1 LVKSWPSPFLPAV
14 PGNGLPLHVYDT
26 ASATVRPLTPGPTAR
41 MYVCGITPYD
51 ATHMGHAAT
60 YVTFDLLGR
69 ALRDAGHE
77 VLYVQNVT
85 DVDEPLFER
94 AERDGIEW
102 HALAEK
108 EIALFREDMT
118 ALAVIAPDHYIGA
131 VEGVPSVVK
140 AVTDLLTSGAAYRVD
155 LPEGEGVEGA
165 SDIYF
170 DLSSAPEFGE
180 VSSWD
185 RDQMMAVFA
194 ERGGDPDRVGKRDEL
209 DPLLW
214 RAARAG
220 EPSWAGGELDDGRP
234 GWHIE
239 CTTIALD
246 YLGMAFDVQG
256 GGTDLIF
263 PHHEMSAVQA
273 CGITGTSPFAGAYV
287 HQAMVGLNGEKMSK
301 SKGNLVLVSALR
313 ESGVDPMAIRLA
325 LLAHHYRTPW
335 DWTDQV
341 LVEAQDRLATW
352 RAGLSGNGGPS
363 ADATIARVRECL
375 ANDLDAPGALAAV
388 DAATD
393 SLADSPTDSPT
404 DPANQGAAADGAA
417 TGDREL
423 GAPGLVGRTLDA
435 LLGIRL

>member
-1 LVKSWPSPFLPAV
+1 
-14 PGNGLPLHVYDT
+14 
-26 ASATVRPLTPGPTAR
+26 

-60 YVTFDLLGR
+60 YVTFDVLGR

-85 DVDEPLFER
+85 DVDDPLLER
-94 AERDGIEW
+94 AQRDGIEW
-102 HALAEK
+102 QALAEK

-140 AVTDLLTSGAAYRVD
+140 AVTDLLSTGAAYRVAV
-155 LPEGEGVEGA
+155 PQGEGVEGA

-170 DLSSAPEFGE
+170 ELSAAQGFGA

-194 ERGGDPDRVGKRDEL
+194 ERGGDPLRQGKHDEL
-209 DPLLW
+209 DPMLW
-214 RAARAG
+214 RAAREG
-220 EPSWAGGELDDGRP
+220 EPSWPGGELGKGRP

-256 GGTDLIF
+256 GGTDLVF
-263 PHHEMSAVQA
+263 PHHEMSAIQA
-273 CGITGTSPFAGAYV
+273 CALTGESPFARAYV
-287 HQAMVGLNGEKMSK
+287 HQAMVGFDGEKMSK
-301 SKGNLVLVSALR
+301 SQGNLVLVSALR
-313 ESGVDPMAIRLA
+313 RSGVDPMAIRLA

-335 DWTDQV
+335 EWTDQV
-341 LVEAQDRLATW
+341 LVEAQTRLATW
-352 RAGLSGNGGPS
+352 RAGLSGNGGPP
-363 ADATIARVRECL
+363 ADATIVRIRECL
-375 ANDLDAPGALAAV
+375 ANDLDTPDALSAV
-388 DAATD
+388 DEWVNE
-393 SLADSPTDSPT
+393 SL
-404 DPANQGAAADGAA
+404 GGGR
-417 TGDREL
+417 GDQSFEL
-423 GAPGLVGRTLDA
+423 GAPGLVGRALDA

>member
-1 LVKSWPSPFLPAV
+1 MRSWPSPFIPVLPGAGRPIRV
-14 PGNGLPLHVYDT
+14 HDS
-26 ASATVRPLTPGPTAR
+26 ASGKLRRLTPGHTAR

-85 DVDEPLFER
+85 DVDEPLLER
-94 AERDGIEW
+94 AQRDGISW
-102 HALAEK
+102 QALADM

-118 ALAVIAPDHYIGA
+118 ALAVIAPDYYIGV
-131 VEGVPSVVK
+131 VESVPSVVK
-140 AVTDLLTSGAAYRVD
+140 AVTELLSDGAAYRLD
-155 LPEGEGVEGA
+155 LPDGEGLPGS

-170 DLSSAPEFGE
+170 DLSSAKDFGA
-180 VSSWD
+180 VSTWD
-185 RDQMMAVFA
+185 RDQMLAVFA
-194 ERGGDPDRVGKRDEL
+194 ERGGDPERTGKRDQL

-214 RAARAG
+214 RAGRAD
-220 EPSWAGGELDDGRP
+220 EPSWPGGELGDGRP

-246 YLGMAFDVQG
+246 HLGMAFDVQG

-273 CGITGTSPFAGAYV
+273 CRITDTSPFAQTYV
-287 HQAMVGLNGEKMSK
+287 HQAMVGLDGSKMSK
-301 SKGNLVLVSALR
+301 SKGNLVLVSKLR
-313 ESGVDPMAIRLA
+313 ASGVDPMAIRLT
-325 LLAHHYRTPW
+325 LLTHHYRTPW

-341 LVEAQDRLATW
+341 LADAQSRLSTW

-363 ADATIARVRECL
+363 ADATIARMRECL
-375 ANDLDAPGALAAV
+375 ANDLDAPGALNAV
-388 DAATD
+388 DDWVRD
-393 SLADSPTDSPT
+393 SLERGGT
-404 DPANQGAAADGAA
+404 
-417 TGDREL
+417 EL
-423 GAPGLVGRTLDA
+423 GAPGLVGRALDA

>member
-1 LVKSWPSPFLPAV
+1 MKSWPSPFIPALPGV
-14 PGNGLPLHVYDT
+14 GLPIRVHDT
-26 ASATVRPLTPGPTAR
+26 ASGSIRALTPGPLAR

-60 YVTFDLLGR
+60 YVTFDVLGR

-85 DVDEPLFER
+85 DVDDPLLER
-94 AERDGIEW
+94 AQRDGVEW
-102 HALAEK
+102 QALAET

-118 ALAVIAPDHYIGA
+118 ALGVIAPDHYIGA

-140 AVTDLLTSGAAYRVD
+140 AVTDLLSTGAAYRVAV
-155 LPEGEGVEGA
+155 PEGEGVAGA

-170 DLSSAPEFGE
+170 ELSAAQGFGT

-185 RDQMMAVFA
+185 RDQMLAVFA
-194 ERGGDPDRVGKRDEL
+194 ERGGDPLRQGKHDEL
-209 DPLLW
+209 DPMLW
-214 RAARAG
+214 RAAREG
-220 EPSWAGGELDDGRP
+220 EPSWPGGELGEGRP

-256 GGTDLIF
+256 GGTDLVF
-263 PHHEMSAVQA
+263 PHHEMSAIQA
-273 CGITGTSPFAGAYV
+273 CSLTRESPFARAYV
-287 HQAMVGLNGEKMSK
+287 HQAMVGLGGEKMSK
-301 SKGNLVLVSALR
+301 SQGNLVLVSTLR
-313 ESGVDPMAIRLA
+313 QSGVDPMAIRLT

-335 DWTDQV
+335 EWTDQL
-341 LVEAQDRLATW
+341 LVDAQKRLSTW

-363 ADATIARVRECL
+363 ADATIARIRECL
-375 ANDLDAPGALAAV
+375 ANDLDVPGALLAV
-388 DAATD
+388 DEWVNESLERGRTD
-393 SLADSPTDSPT
+393 CS
-404 DPANQGAAADGAA
+404 GF
-417 TGDREL
+417 EL
-423 GAPGLVGRTLDA
+423 GAPGLVGRAIDA